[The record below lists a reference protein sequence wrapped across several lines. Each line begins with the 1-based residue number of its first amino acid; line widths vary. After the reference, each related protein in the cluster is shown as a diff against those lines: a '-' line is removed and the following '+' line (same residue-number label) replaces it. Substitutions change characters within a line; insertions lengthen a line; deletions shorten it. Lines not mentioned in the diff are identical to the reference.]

1 MSSPPSVR
9 AAIVVSLSIIAV
21 DVANAKGTF
30 RLQGACRMY
39 QRPTS
44 WRPIFRHAISSAAA
58 EGGGLAIPKRSVA
71 VARQTS
77 DKMGEWLAEQ
87 FTLVGLTFQN
97 WMIIAGTIIVIAA
110 LISRMENG

>member
-1 MSSPPSVR
+1 
-9 AAIVVSLSIIAV
+9 
-21 DVANAKGTF
+21 
-30 RLQGACRMY
+30 MY

-58 EGGGLAIPKRSVA
+58 EGGGLAIPKRTVA

>member
-58 EGGGLAIPKRSVA
+58 EGGLPSLENALL
-71 VARQTS
+71 Q
-77 DKMGEWLAEQ
+77 EQ
-87 FTLVGLTFQN
+87 EL
-97 WMIIAGTIIVIAA
+97 
-110 LISRMENG
+110 